1 MPFVPPLPALLPL
14 SAEDLF
20 VTPGGTLS
28 LASLALSDDAP
39 ALVGGG
45 SGGGDGLGT
54 TGAELALH
62 GGAGGAVAGAG
73 ARFAPRALVSEL
85 LAVLG
90 PGRAARAAL
99 IARCADALCA
109 LRDRPD
115 ALLGLLAAAL
125 PLCLPGASAP
135 RDLAGVRAR
144 LLLLLP
150 QTQTQAQQSVGGE
163 AAVVRAA
170 FAERVARFLGE

>member
-39 ALVGGG
+39 ALVGG
-45 SGGGDGLGT
+45 SGGDGLGT
-54 TGAELALH
+54 TAGAELALH

-150 QTQTQAQQSVGGE
+150 PPQAQQSVGGE

>member
-1 MPFVPPLPALLPL
+1 
-14 SAEDLF
+14 
-20 VTPGGTLS
+20 
-28 LASLALSDDAP
+28 
-39 ALVGGG
+39 VG
-45 SGGGDGLGT
+45 
-54 TGAELALH
+54 
-62 GGAGGAVAGAG
+62 AGAG
-73 ARFAPRALVSEL
+73 ARFAPRALVNEL

-99 IARCADALCA
+99 VARCADALCA

-144 LLLLLP
+144 LMLLVSPP
-150 QTQTQAQQSVGGE
+150 QQQQQQGDGGGE
-163 AAVVRAA
+163 AAAVRAA